1 MPIAEVMQGGD
12 AWARLQ
18 ELVQASLQTDEQKER
33 LSQRVDEVFATLE
46 AAGMIGR
53 EEVEAPDGSGMVEDW
68 FLEQEMP
75 DRFALDQPLSPF
87 LLASLEL
94 LDPEEPTYA
103 LDVISM
109 VEATLEDPRQ
119 ILRAQEK
126 AARDAAMAAMKAEG
140 IEYEERIERVREVT
154 YPKPLDELLAGAFEL
169 YCLDVPW
176 ATDFALSPKSVLR
189 DMVETASDFKSY
201 VQRYGLS
208 RCEGILLR
216 YLSDAYRVLD
226 RTVPP
231 EFFDERLDDIVQ
243 WLGWLV
249 RAIDSSLFDEWAG
262 VEYAEDADAAAP
274 TAADAVVADRRA
286 VTLLVRNALFARVL
300 LAAQDKAEDLG
311 ALDAE
316 WGWSAA
322 RWQESLDDFFE
333 AHEEL
338 RIDATARSAA
348 YFQIDE
354 SPEQERHRWH
364 VRQIFLDGDD
374 DMDFRIEA
382 DVDLDA
388 TQEQGEV
395 VFDDYRVGFVEDL
408 VS

>member
-1 MPIAEVMQGGD
+1 M
-12 AWARLQ
+12 
-18 ELVQASLQTDEQKER
+18 
-33 LSQRVDEVFATLE
+33 
-46 AAGMIGR
+46 
-53 EEVEAPDGSGMVEDW
+53 
-68 FLEQEMP
+68 
-75 DRFALDQPLSPF
+75 
-87 LLASLEL
+87 
-94 LDPEEPTYA
+94 
-103 LDVISM
+103 
-109 VEATLEDPRQ
+109 
-119 ILRAQEK
+119 
-126 AARDAAMAAMKAEG
+126 
-140 IEYEERIERVREVT
+140 
-154 YPKPLDELLAGAFEL
+154 
-169 YCLDVPW
+169 
-176 ATDFALSPKSVLR
+176 
-189 DMVETASDFKSY
+189 
-201 VQRYGLS
+201 
-208 RCEGILLR
+208 
-216 YLSDAYRVLD
+216 
-226 RTVPP
+226 
-231 EFFDERLDDIVQ
+231 
-243 WLGWLV
+243 
-249 RAIDSSLFDEWAG
+249 
-262 VEYAEDADAAAP
+262 
-274 TAADAVVADRRA
+274 
-286 VTLLVRNALFARVL
+286 L